1 RFLEIEMN
9 SNSVNLIKLQ
19 QCQEKNDYYRYAF
32 KGYIQWL
39 LPQMDQLPSGLKRMF
54 NDYNQRFFDKETH
67 GRVTET
73 ISWMIIGL
81 EMLLMY
87 YISVNAID
95 KEQKLKTMEIAVEKF
110 EQIAS
115 KHSLNL
121 KSHDPVLLFVECFR
135 DLINSKSVSIIDIND
150 DPYTDDRHFVGWE
163 DKEFYYLILGN
174 LIKEINSY
182 LQGQNQR
189 FPISKYMLVKLL
201 AER

>member
-1 RFLEIEMN
+1 
-9 SNSVNLIKLQ
+9 
-19 QCQEKNDYYRYAF
+19 
-32 KGYIQWL
+32 
-39 LPQMDQLPSGLKRMF
+39 
-54 NDYNQRFFDKETH
+54 KETH

-189 FPISKYMLVKLL
+189 FPISKYMLAKLL
-201 AER
+201 AERQMIETERYENESRNIVRAYVGKDQKQSRVMKLKKSSVL